1 MDPFTITVG
10 ALGITES
17 AISSI
22 VQLHNF
28 INDVAQAEEV
38 LQDVALNLE
47 GIQRPLN
54 ALEALSISDGRTS
67 HAAKEDLKKTG
78 VVEAVNNCGQACD
91 NFSESLRKWTK
102 HSGSAK
108 LSLRDRLS
116 VGVWNKEKIRTFKTQ
131 VQSCQ
136 AIVQLAV
143 TSTQLIVQLRADKQS
158 ETDHQYLKQQLQT
171 LETKIREHLDFTK
184 QQQGE
189 NQKRKEELQEEP
201 EDEEDDGAQRALAI
215 GEVKEQSHL
224 LEADQISSGVVFS
237 QVHSKLTGQEIG
249 NVTTADHSWAMVGL
263 PESVVGKIKQ
273 RIGDVKTENYSF
285 SAVGVFNN
293 DIVTRHS

>member
-10 ALGITES
+10 ALGITEF

-22 VQLHNF
+22 VQLHDF

-38 LQDVALNLE
+38 LQDVVLNLE
-47 GIQRPLN
+47 GIQRPLST
-54 ALEALSISDGRTS
+54 LEALSISDGQTS

-78 VVEAVNNCGQACD
+78 VVEAVNNCGQACH
-91 NFSESLRKWTK
+91 NFSENLRKWTK

-143 TSTQLIVQLRADKQS
+143 TSTQL
-158 ETDHQYLKQQLQT
+158 
-171 LETKIREHLDFTK
+171 
-184 QQQGE
+184 
-189 NQKRKEELQEEP
+189 
-201 EDEEDDGAQRALAI
+201 
-215 GEVKEQSHL
+215 
-224 LEADQISSGVVFS
+224 
-237 QVHSKLTGQEIG
+237 
-249 NVTTADHSWAMVGL
+249 
-263 PESVVGKIKQ
+263 
-273 RIGDVKTENYSF
+273 
-285 SAVGVFNN
+285 
-293 DIVTRHS
+293 